1 MENVSSNFNAIKSP
15 APNVVSS
22 EKKPQKR
29 TIKRPNVGVV
39 NPSKISQTPI
49 TDNLVMKKNENPR
62 TIYKLST
69 KKYEALDLNN
79 TISLFILIKVGPL
92 IFKLD
97 NDVGFLLEVSPSFT
111 IYFFPSNFLGTLP
124 DTV

>member
-62 TIYKLST
+62 TIYKLNT
-69 KKYEALDLNN
+69 KKYKALDLNN
-79 TISLFILIKVGPL
+79 TISLFILGLGACTIAPYGKH
-92 IFKLD
+92 IF
-97 NDVGFLLEVSPSFT
+97 
-111 IYFFPSNFLGTLP
+111 NFLKKNIPELIKKIAKK
-124 DTV
+124 